1 MQLFILTD
9 CNCDSISMQVRVC
22 VCFGEMLLSTVTFC
36 LIFGLVLLYM
46 IHNPHYLILG
56 LVQPNSSCTV

>member
-1 MQLFILTD
+1 
-9 CNCDSISMQVRVC
+9 MQVRGFLF
-22 VCFGEMLLSTVTFC
+22 VCFGGMLLSKVTFC